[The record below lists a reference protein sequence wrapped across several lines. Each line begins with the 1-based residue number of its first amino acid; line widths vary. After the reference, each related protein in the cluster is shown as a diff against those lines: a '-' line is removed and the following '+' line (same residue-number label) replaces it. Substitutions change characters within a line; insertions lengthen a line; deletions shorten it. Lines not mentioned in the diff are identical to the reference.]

1 MAVKILIKRRFKEG
15 HFNEINKMLKKVRY
29 GAMDEDGY
37 LSSETLWDHEDP
49 FRVVVASNWRSID
62 DWKRWSNSPS
72 APWLIF
78 PVWRVAREPTEA
90 SGTPTRRARNTRCPS
105 SDTVRSP
112 PRRRGCAP
120 QSDQSARLT

>member
-49 FRVVVASNWRSID
+49 FRVVVASNWRSLE
-62 DWKRWSNSPS
+62 DWRRWSKNPNRKADLNEIEKYLDGS
-72 APWLIF
+72 
-78 PVWRVAREPTEA
+78 TEYEVFDL
-90 SGTPTRRARNTRCPS
+90 GLYPH
-105 SDTVRSP
+105 
-112 PRRRGCAP
+112 
-120 QSDQSARLT
+120 

>member
-29 GAMDEDGY
+29 GAMDADGY

-62 DWKRWSNSPS
+62 DWKRWSNSPRRKADLNEIENYLDGS
-72 APWLIF
+72 
-78 PVWRVAREPTEA
+78 TEYEVFDL
-90 SGTPTRRARNTRCPS
+90 GLYPH
-105 SDTVRSP
+105 
-112 PRRRGCAP
+112 
-120 QSDQSARLT
+120 